1 MKIGENVRMIR
12 TLKGFSQSYMAKKL
26 HISQEGYSYVENRQK
41 EIGIEMITKIA
52 KLLCV
57 SIVEIENFNPNV
69 SFNQSN
75 NDNVT
80 CVLGYSINYSEEEFN
95 LIKSLLESKD
105 QIILL
110 KEKIIIDKEILIRL
124 LEESITLLKKE

>member
-1 MKIGENVRMIR
+1 MKIGENVRVIR
-12 TLKGFSQSYMAKKL
+12 ILKGFSQSYMAKKL

-41 EIGIEMITKIA
+41 VIGIEMITKIA

-57 SIVEIENFNPNV
+57 TIVEIENFNPNI

-75 NDNVT
+75 NDNVI
-80 CVLGYSINYSEEEFN
+80 CDLGYSINYSEEEFN

-105 QIILL
+105 QIIFL